1 MATQDLYRH
10 LGDRFTET
18 EGDMFARDHLGFTTV
33 TGLRQTVNLG
43 DVNPPPGA
51 VAGDLDVEASHWR
64 GLCRPRRK
72 EPVFQRPAKAVQ
84 LKLLFAFSEWS
95 DLVLQP

>member
-1 MATQDLYRH
+1 MATQDLYLH
-10 LGDRFTET
+10 LGDRFTDT

-33 TGLRQTVNLG
+33 TGLGQTVNLG

-51 VAGDLDVEASHWR
+51 VAGDLDVEASHGR
-64 GLCRPRRK
+64 GLCRRK

-84 LKLLFAFSEWS
+84 LKLLSLLFRM
-95 DLVLQP
+95 V